1 MVIYDE
7 LMTITIT
14 EFKAKCLHL
23 IRQVEAQGKPIDIAR
38 RGRVVVRLISA
49 APVGAPRDKPWQRLR
64 GSGRLESA
72 PGESAL
78 ADSDFKA
85 LR

>member
-1 MVIYDE
+1 
-7 LMTITIT
+7 MTITIT

-23 IRQVEAQGKPIDIAR
+23 IRQVEAQGEPIDIAR
-38 RGRVVVRLISA
+38 RGRVVARLVSA
-49 APVGAPRDKPWQRLR
+49 APGGAPRDKPWQRLR

-85 LR
+85 LRGCE